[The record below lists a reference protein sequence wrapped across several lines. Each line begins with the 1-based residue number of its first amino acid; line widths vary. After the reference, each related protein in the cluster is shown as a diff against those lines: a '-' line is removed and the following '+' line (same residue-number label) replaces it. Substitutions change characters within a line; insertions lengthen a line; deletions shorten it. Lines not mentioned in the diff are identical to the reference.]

1 MQPPNDLDNFSK
13 QENKVKK
20 HLLTA
25 LGLLSVGLGVVGM
38 FLPILPTTPF
48 LLLAAYCFVRS
59 NRRLYDKLLSHKV
72 LGPYISDFMLHKT
85 IPKKV
90 KAVSILTLWITIAV
104 SVLLVKL
111 LWVKILLLGIAVGV
125 SAHIL
130 SFKSR

>member
-1 MQPPNDLDNFSK
+1 MQPPNDLGNFSK

-85 IPKKV
+85 IRKKV

-111 LWVKILLLGIAVGV
+111 LWVKILLFGIAVGV
-125 SAHIL
+125 SVHIL

>member
-1 MQPPNDLDNFSK
+1 MLPLNDLGNLSK
-13 QENKVKK
+13 QGNKVKK
-20 HLLTA
+20 YLLTTV
-25 LGLLSVGLGVVGM
+25 GLLSVGLGVVGM

-72 LGPYISDFMLHKT
+72 LGAYISDFMLHKT

-90 KAVSILTLWITIAV
+90 KAVSIATLWVTIGI

-111 LWVKILLLGIAVGV
+111 LWVKILLIGVAVGV
-125 SAHIL
+125 SVHIL

>member
-1 MQPPNDLDNFSK
+1 MLPLNDLGNLSK
-13 QENKVKK
+13 QGNKVKK
-20 HLLTA
+20 YLLTA
-25 LGLLSVGLGVVGM
+25 VGLLSVGLGVVGM

-72 LGPYISDFMLHKT
+72 FGAYISDFMLHKT

-90 KAVSILTLWITIAV
+90 KAVSIATLWVTIGI

-111 LWVKILLLGIAVGV
+111 LWVKILLIGVAVGV
-125 SAHIL
+125 SVHIL

>member
-1 MQPPNDLDNFSK
+1 
-13 QENKVKK
+13 
-20 HLLTA
+20 
-25 LGLLSVGLGVVGM
+25 M

-90 KAVSILTLWITIAV
+90 KVVSILTLWITIAV